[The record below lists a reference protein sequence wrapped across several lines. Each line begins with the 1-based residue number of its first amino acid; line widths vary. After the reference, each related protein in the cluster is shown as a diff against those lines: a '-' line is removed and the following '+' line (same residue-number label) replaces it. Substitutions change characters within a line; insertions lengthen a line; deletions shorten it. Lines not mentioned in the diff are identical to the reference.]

1 MNKERKNDTVY
12 LIRYLHKLISQDFDK
27 RLSEYGL
34 TCQQGR
40 ILFYIEKI
48 SKEKDVHQNDIEN
61 EFHLSKSTVSG
72 LVKRMEKKGIIQII
86 KKPPYVNIIP
96 TEEGSNI
103 VSKMRKNKD
112 IAIDEL
118 FKDVNKEDKDNV
130 INTLNK
136 MIENMEGGKE
146 DA

>member
-1 MNKERKNDTVY
+1 
-12 LIRYLHKLISQDFDK
+12 
-27 RLSEYGL
+27 
-34 TCQQGR
+34 
-40 ILFYIEKI
+40 
-48 SKEKDVHQNDIEN
+48 
-61 EFHLSKSTVSG
+61 
-72 LVKRMEKKGIIQII
+72 MEKKGIIQTI

-112 IAIDEL
+112 IAIDAL

-130 INTLNK
+130 ITTLNK